1 MLERFHVPEADQI
14 RVSEPSLRA
23 TVEQAFIA
31 VGVPED
37 DAKQGSDVLVYADLR
52 GVETHGVSNMLRVY
66 IDQYRNG
73 HLNPTPALE
82 IVSESPSGM
91 LVDGDGGLGLIQCPK
106 TMRLVIERAR
116 ATGVAAAAIRN
127 LGHTGAIGYHA
138 LMAAEEDMVG
148 LSMTASGSQVLPAL
162 AAEPRMGT
170 NPIAVAAPA
179 GERPWLLFDAA
190 MSAIASNKIRIA
202 RRLGVPLH
210 AGWVASWNG
219 APIMEESPAP
229 EDGDFHQLPLG
240 STREL
245 GAHKGF
251 GLALM
256 VEVLAT
262 MLSGS
267 VPRML
272 DADVGSRHFLAAFD
286 IASFTDVKGFK
297 QTMDEMLGTLV
308 DTKPA
313 PGSDR
318 VIYPGVSEAETL
330 EDRLA
335 NGIPFHPEV
344 IDWFD
349 QITSELNIEKLEI
362 V

>member
-1 MLERFHVPEADQI
+1 VLERFHVPETDQI
-14 RVSEPSLRA
+14 RVTEASLRS
-23 TVEQAFIA
+23 TVERVFIA

-37 DAKQGSDVLVYADLR
+37 DARQGADVLVYADLR
-52 GVETHGVSNMLRVY
+52 GVETHGVSNMLRIYVQ
-66 IDQYRNG
+66 QYRNG
-73 HLNPTPALE
+73 QINPTPNLE
-82 IVSESPSGM
+82 IVTESTSG
-91 LVDGDGGLGLIQCPK
+91 LVIDGDGGLGLIQCPK
-106 TMRLVIERAR
+106 AMRLVIERAR
-116 ATGVAAAAIRN
+116 ENGVAAAAVRN

-138 LMAAEEDMVG
+138 LMAAEQDMVG

-179 GERPWLLFDAA
+179 GERPWLIFDAA

-210 AGWVASWNG
+210 AGWVASWTG
-219 APIMEESPAP
+219 TPIMEESPVP

-251 GLALM
+251 GLAIM

-272 DADVGSRHFLAAFD
+272 DPDVGSRHFLAAFD
-286 IASFTDVKGFK
+286 IASFTDVDGFK
-297 QTMDEMLGTLV
+297 QTMDDMLGTLL
-308 DTKPA
+308 DTKPM
-313 PGSDR
+313 PGAER

-330 EDRLA
+330 ADRMA
-335 NGIPFHPEV
+335 NGVPFHPEV

-349 QITSELNIEKLEI
+349 QIAAEMNIAKLET